1 MLTIL
6 LYFLIALVVLGG
18 VILAVPAEHT
28 AHEEVFS
35 PRDILMQ
42 VKP

>member
-1 MLTIL
+1 MPTIL

-28 AHEEVFS
+28 VRGEPFS
-35 PRDILMQ
+35 PRDILLQ

>member
-1 MLTIL
+1 MPTIL
-6 LYFLIALVVLGG
+6 LYFFIALVVLGG
-18 VILAVPAEHT
+18 VILAVPDEHT
-28 AHEEVFS
+28 APKEPFS

>member
-1 MLTIL
+1 MPTIL
-6 LYFLIALVVLGG
+6 LYFFIALVVVGG
-18 VILAVPAEHT
+18 VILCVPADNS
-28 AHEEVFS
+28 APEEPYS

>member
-1 MLTIL
+1 MPTIL

-18 VILAVPAEHT
+18 VILAVPADHNGP
-28 AHEEVFS
+28 EEPFS